1 MTSLKIEPIIRQ
13 GLKRYTD
20 QIGVLWN
27 SMADYYIRGGHFER
41 VIITFVTFVMLI
53 NDNHY
58 FLHIHTHR
66 APMLLKFDVFG
77 FDIQQ
82 CFMPNF
88 FFV

>member
-41 VIITFVTFVMLI
+41 VTMIVVVMAI
-53 NDNHY
+53 S
-58 FLHIHTHR
+58 
-66 APMLLKFDVFG
+66 FDLSL
-77 FDIQQ
+77 
-82 CFMPNF
+82 
-88 FFV
+88 

>member
-41 VIITFVTFVMLI
+41 VIISPMLHLYGLM
-53 NDNHY
+53 NDIHY

-66 APMLLKFDVFG
+66 APMLQKFDLFG
-77 FDIQQ
+77 LTIQY
-82 CFMPNF
+82 FIPKLGP
-88 FFV
+88 